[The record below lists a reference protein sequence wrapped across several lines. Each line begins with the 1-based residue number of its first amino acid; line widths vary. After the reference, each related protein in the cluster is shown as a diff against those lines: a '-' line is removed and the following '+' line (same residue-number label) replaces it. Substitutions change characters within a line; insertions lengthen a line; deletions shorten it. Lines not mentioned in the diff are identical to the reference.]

1 MFKKTLLITSL
12 LLTTISGSAFATP
25 KNGQIEACGL
35 DVATLRFKVYDIGW
49 YYVASPDDSA
59 ASGWY
64 FVTPITEKKV
74 SIKNTH
80 PHSFATIIDRETNTT
95 LTVECG
101 TSWYWCNT

>member
-12 LLTTISGSAFATP
+12 LLATISGSAFATP
-25 KNGQIEACGL
+25 KSGQIVGCGL
-35 DVATLRFKVYDIGW
+35 NVATLQFNVYDSGW

-64 FVTPITEKKV
+64 FVTTLTEKSV

-80 PHSFATIIDRETNTT
+80 PDSFVTIIDRETNTT
-95 LTVECG
+95 LTLECG
-101 TSWYWCNT
+101 TS